1 MGEILGRLA
10 RSRLAFPHVAATVI
24 AFIALSGCA
33 TKPEITV
40 NSYCS
45 VKATELI
52 DLRDP
57 GLQRLTPVNQ
67 GAVLTGDDN
76 HARFCRGAV
85 NKGR

>member
-1 MGEILGRLA
+1 M
-10 RSRLAFPHVAATVI
+10 RSGVSAVRQ
-24 AFIALSGCA
+24 LSGISGLFILAACSSPA
-33 TKPEITV
+33 PIAV
-40 NSYCS
+40 DSYCPI
-45 VKATELI
+45 KATELI